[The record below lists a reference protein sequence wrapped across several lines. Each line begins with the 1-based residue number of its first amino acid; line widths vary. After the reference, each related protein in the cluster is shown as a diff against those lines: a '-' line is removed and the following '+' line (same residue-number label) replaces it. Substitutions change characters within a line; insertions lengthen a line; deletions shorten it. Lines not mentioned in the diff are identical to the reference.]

1 MYQSDEDS
9 LDEEVHSI
17 TSSIP
22 LSPSNQHAAEIDCQ
36 LDAMFSHP
44 DSSTGHTFG
53 MAENDAGDRQ
63 SDNSLTGETIGTQ
76 GDPGFPNEHMDHNSP
91 LDNDSTIYS
100 DTGFNNDYNVQSEHS
115 TSTDNDSTIDSDEN
129 DLIEAEETS
138 EEEMS
143 EEAGSDISDVSS
155 EEEDTSEFTDQVV
168 LSDDV
173 AQILNRWATYTAS
186 KKMH

>member
-1 MYQSDEDS
+1 MWVITLHSFLHQSDEDS

-22 LSPSNQHAAEIDCQ
+22 LSPTNQHAAEIDCQ

-44 DSSTGHTFG
+44 DSSTGHNFG

-76 GDPGFPNEHMDHNSP
+76 GNPGFPNEHMNHNSP
-91 LDNDSTIYS
+91 VYNNSTIYS
-100 DTGFNNDYNVQSEHS
+100 DTGFHNAYNVQLEHF
-115 TSTDNDSTIDSDEN
+115 TSIDNDSTIDSDEN
-129 DLIEAEETS
+129 DLSEAEETS

-155 EEEDTSEFTDQVV
+155 EEEDTSEFTDHVV

-173 AQILNRWATYTAS
+173 AQILNR
-186 KKMH
+186 